1 MKKILAVSFLL
12 FVAIVVFAG
21 WQVHSFFTMPGPA
34 LTHPVIVFVPAG
46 TTLRATA
53 RILAAEGV
61 LSNAPL
67 FIWWARW
74 TGEDRKIKNG
84 EYVFTN
90 SLSPLTLLRILTGG
104 RGMRHAITIPEG
116 MTFHQIAGL
125 LAAQGLGA
133 EESFLC
139 LTTEP
144 RFLARW
150 GLPPQGLEGYVYP
163 DTYHFSWLASPEEIL
178 GHLVARLY
186 TALSPELYRR
196 AATLGLSMH
205 EVLTLASLIE
215 KETAVAEERTLVSAV
230 FHNRL
235 RKRMPLQCDPTVIYG
250 LARLGQFDG
259 NLTRQHLRTP
269 TAYNTYLL
277 PGLPPGPIASPGIES
292 IRAALHPA
300 ENSYLYFVARG
311 DGTHVFSSNLADH
324 NRAVQY
330 FQKRQS

>member
-1 MKKILAVSFLL
+1 L
-12 FVAIVVFAG
+12 
-21 WQVHSFFTMPGPA
+21 
-34 LTHPVIVFVPAG
+34 
-46 TTLRATA
+46 
-53 RILAAEGV
+53 
-61 LSNAPL
+61 N
-67 FIWWARW
+67 
-74 TGEDRKIKNG
+74 
-84 EYVFTN
+84 
-90 SLSPLTLLRILTGG
+90 
-104 RGMRHAITIPEG
+104 
-116 MTFHQIAGL
+116 
-125 LAAQGLGA
+125 
-133 EESFLC
+133 
-139 LTTEP
+139 TEP
-144 RFLARW
+144 HFLARW

-163 DTYHFSWLASPEEIL
+163 DTYHFSWLASPEEIV
-178 GHLVARLY
+178 GQLVARLY
-186 TALSPELYRR
+186 TALSPDLYRR

-250 LARLGQFDG
+250 LIRLDQFDG

-300 ENSYLYFVARG
+300 ENTYLYFVARG
-311 DGTHVFSSNLADH
+311 DGTHVFSSNLAEH